1 MLLKIGKIV
10 NIDIVKNYRKA
21 SFEIEPFDKENFL
34 YFTARAVSS
43 YETDG
48 FNENGDAFLWDELKK
63 AYKTFVGRNLFLDH
77 QTHPLNTVGKVIDAY
92 PVDEPNTKY
101 IECLCKVDRKSFPQL
116 VRNIETGILNTVS
129 MGASVDR
136 SICSVCGYYITSDN
150 DPRCEHMLNLFKE
163 FPSMWDFPKAN
174 IKKGQLIKAFYFN
187 EGIRFTELSL
197 VTNPAD
203 KKALVRSVF
212 SHIRPNVSFERRN
225 KLVHS
230 NWKVIYPNK
239 VFLSIPI
246 YSIGKEGALSYYVSS
261 KFGNDLIK
269 LSNSMNSREIISYL
283 KIGGDFM
290 KEIEEKIKK
299 LLSREQLEMKEGEK
313 SEIKELK
320 KVLSLLKNPEKNY
333 DEIVSILEK
342 FLEEEKEEMQWE
354 KEDVSLIKEI
364 LKKFKEFFGK
374 DDNELEE
381 EEEEEETKEVD
392 IMEEEDMEEVS
403 EEKDEEEETS
413 KIVEEVKKKSFFHL
427 NNNDLFPLFKKATLK
442 EEKEISKPK
451 EGPSIK
457 EEKEIS
463 KPKEGPSIKEEK
475 EISKPK
481 EGPSI
486 KEEKE
491 ISEKLK
497 IDFKEILDVLNMTD
511 FPTKFELVGKL
522 GEVKG
527 GPLGEIAKLLVRD
540 SEGETYEIY
549 FKIMKSGE
557 KISVP
562 SKEVSFEEKKSFV
575 FEKLNIHGIN
585 DSLVETIYD
594 SYVDVFTKGDFFFS
608 IQPLVNE
615 LVKLANEVNNLK
627 IESKIKEKMS
637 KCSFI
642 VDKKILS
649 GELIPDIEE
658 INKLASKNIS
668 FIEARRQVLEKMR
681 KEEVKKLMAYSDEK
695 IDILYKTYMSL
706 SNDKPLTLGNITD
719 SSLLNGIDSDD
730 EFLKKLPW
738 S

>member
-34 YFTARAVSS
+34 YFTARAVSA

-63 AYKTFVGRNLFLDH
+63 AYKTFIGRNLFLDH

-92 PVDEPNTKY
+92 PVDEPSAKY

-129 MGASVDR
+129 MGASVDK

-203 KKALVRSVF
+203 KKALIRTVF
-212 SHIRPNVSFERRN
+212 SHTRPNVSFKRGS
-225 KLVHS
+225 KLVYS
-230 NWKVIYPNK
+230 SWKITYPNK

-269 LSNSMNSREIISYL
+269 LANSMNSREIISYL

-299 LLSREQLEMKEGEK
+299 LLNREQLEMKEGEK

-333 DEIVSILEK
+333 DEIVSILEE
-342 FLEEEKEEMQWE
+342 FLEKEKEEMQWE
-354 KEDVSLIKEI
+354 KEDVLLINEI
-364 LKKFKEFFGK
+364 LKKFKEFYGK
-374 DDNELEE
+374 NEEELEENEEEEVKTKEIGIIEEENEE
-381 EEEEEETKEVD
+381 EEEE
-392 IMEEEDMEEVS
+392 VS
-403 EEKDEEEETS
+403 E
-413 KIVEEVKKKSFFHL
+413 IVKEVKKKSFFYL
-427 NNNDLFPLFKKATLK
+427 NDNDLFPLFKKATKK
-442 EEKEISKPK
+442 EEKELLKPK
-451 EGPSIK
+451 EEFSVK
-457 EEKEIS
+457 EEKELL
-463 KPKEGPSIKEEK
+463 KPKEEFSVKEEK
-475 EISKPK
+475 EL
-481 EGPSI
+481 
-486 KEEKE
+486 
-491 ISEKLK
+491 SEKLK
-497 IDFKEILDVLNMTD
+497 IDFKEILDALNITN

-527 GPLGEIAKLLVRD
+527 GPLGDIAKFLVKD
-540 SEGETYEIY
+540 SNGEIYEVY

-557 KISVP
+557 KILVP

-575 FEKLNIHGIN
+575 FEKLNIYGIN
-585 DSLVETIYD
+585 DSLVETIYN
-594 SYVDVFTKGDFFFS
+594 SYVDSFTKGDFFSS

-637 KCSFI
+637 KCTFI

-681 KEEVKKLMAYSDEK
+681 KEEIKKLMAYSDEK